1 MTGLQ
6 GSTSGFLRISVLCLI
21 LPVLVLSQS
30 LTQPWLNYSH
40 NPQHTALSAVQS
52 QALNRIKWQTLVDLA
67 PRYSGNELLIHYGSP
82 LVTAGNSVIVPVKTG
97 AVDGFRVDVRNGA
110 DGSLKYSLSTDYSL
124 PPHNWTPSFGPVLTV
139 RNRLYWAG
147 AGGTVYYRD
156 QPDSTTGPSGQIAFY
171 GNATYASGSAVF
183 NNNVRIS
190 TPLIADRYGSVFF
203 GYVVLGS
210 NPANLSSGIA
220 RIDYTGAGSFV
231 TAVAAAGGDNAITEV
246 AMNCA
251 PTLSNDQRTLY
262 FAVSSG
268 SAGYL
273 AAVSATTLAPAGHVR
288 LRDPRT
294 GSDAQISDDG
304 TATPMVGPDNDVFYG
319 VLENPLGTHNYR
331 GWLLHFDSTLTQI
344 KTPGSFGWDD
354 TPSVVPSKLVP
365 SYQGSSLYLVLT
377 KYNNYAGVGGDGV
390 NRVAILDPDA
400 GQSDSISGITVMKE
414 VITVA
419 GPTPDLEDRPSF
431 PNAVKEWCINS
442 AAVDPFSKSALV
454 NNEDGVLYRW
464 DFTAN
469 ALTQSIVLTP
479 GLGEA
484 YTPTL
489 IGVDGTVYAINNA
502 TLFAVGQ

>member
-1 MTGLQ
+1 MG
-6 GSTSGFLRISVLCLI
+6 
-21 LPVLVLSQS
+21 QS
-30 LTQPWLNYSH
+30 LTLPWLNYSH
-40 NPQHTALSAVQS
+40 SPQHTAVSDVQS
-52 QALNRIKWQTLVDLA
+52 QTLSRIKWQTPVDLS
-67 PRYSGNELLIHYGSP
+67 PQYVGSELLIHYGSP
-82 LVTAGNSVIVPVKTG
+82 LVTAANSVIVPVKTG

-110 DGSLKYSLSTDYSL
+110 DGSLKYTLNTDYSL
-124 PPHNWTPSFGPVLTV
+124 PPHDWTPSFGPVLTV

-171 GNATYASGSAVF
+171 GNATYASASAVF
-183 NNNVRIS
+183 NSNVKIS
-190 TPLIADRYGSVFF
+190 TPLMADRYGSLFF

-220 RIDYTGAGSFV
+220 RIDYTGVGSFV
-231 TAVAAAGGDNAITEV
+231 TAVVSAGGDSSIAEV

-268 SAGYL
+268 SSGAGYL
-273 AAVSATTLAPAGHVR
+273 ASVNATTLAPIARVR
-288 LRDPRT
+288 LRDPHT
-294 GSDAQISDDG
+294 GNDALISDDG

-331 GWLLHFDSTLTQI
+331 GWLLHFDSTLTEI

-354 TPSVVPSKLVP
+354 TASVVPSKLVP

-377 KYNNYAGVGGDGV
+377 KYNNYAGAGGDGV
-390 NRVAILDPDA
+390 NKVAVLDPNG
-400 GQSDSISGITVMKE
+400 GQSDAIAGITVMKE
-414 VITVA
+414 VITVV
-419 GPTPDLEDRPSF
+419 GPTPDLQFRPAF
-431 PNAVKEWCINS
+431 PNAVREWCINS
-442 AAVDPFSKSALV
+442 AAIDPFSMSALV

-464 DFTAN
+464 DFTMN
-469 ALTQSIVLTP
+469 ALTESIVLTP
-479 GLGEA
+479 GVGEA